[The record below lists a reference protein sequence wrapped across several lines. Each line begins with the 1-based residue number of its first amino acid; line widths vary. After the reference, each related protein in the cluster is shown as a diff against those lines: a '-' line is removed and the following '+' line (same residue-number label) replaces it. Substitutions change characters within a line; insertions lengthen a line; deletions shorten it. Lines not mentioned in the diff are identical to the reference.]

1 MNTENKM
8 GVMPVNKL
16 LITMSVPMILSML
29 VQALYN
35 VVDSMFVAQISEN
48 ALTAVSLAFPAQ
60 NLMIAVATGTGVGVN
75 AVLSR
80 SLGEKNFERANRIA
94 EHALFLALLSY
105 LAFAFLGLTVSRQ
118 FFLLQTDIDDIVEYG
133 TEYLRICTVASFGLF
148 GQVAFE
154 KLMQSTGRTF
164 YSMIIQG
171 VGAITNIILDPIFIF
186 GLFGAPKM
194 GVSGAAV
201 ATVAGQ
207 ILAFILGFFLNRAKN
222 TDLSLS
228 LKTFRPKCEIIGH
241 IYSVGIPSIIMA
253 SVGSVMT
260 FGMNKILIAF
270 TSTATAVFG
279 VYFKLQS
286 FIFMP
291 VFGLNNGTV
300 PIIAY
305 NYGAGKADRIMKT
318 LKLAILYAVAIM
330 FVGFIV
336 FQTLPDR
343 LLMIFNASETMLSIG
358 VPALRIISISFL
370 LAGYC
375 IVCSSLFQALGHGM
389 LSLWVSVFRQLVV
402 LLPAAYV
409 LSKIGGLSYV
419 WLSYPIAEIF
429 SCLFSTCFL
438 RHIYKKEI
446 IPLKKA
452 SV

>member
-80 SLGEKNFERANRIA
+80 SLGEKNFERANQIA

-222 TDLSLS
+222 ADLSLS
-228 LKTFRPKCEIIGH
+228 LKTFRPQREIIGH

-330 FVGFIV
+330 SVGFIV